1 LGIGLRVLA
10 SFTLLLVAASSL
22 SGCTS
27 LPSAG
32 ASASSIEAGAAI
44 KVTSA
49 DKAASA
55 GIDYALVDI
64 SKSILGYVADAAP
77 TSISKGFGGGR
88 GGAPALPIGVG
99 DVVQVSIFES
109 QSGGLFIPSDAGSR
123 PGNFV
128 SLPQQ
133 TIDRDGTVSVP
144 YAGRIRAVGRSVEA
158 VQKEIEDRLANRA
171 IEPQALITKISSR
184 SAQVAVLGD
193 VRQPAKVELTEAGER
208 ILDVI
213 SEAGGLS
220 SPGIETR
227 VTLQRGSRTAT
238 VLYDYLVA
246 TPGENIYVA
255 PGDTVLVDRE
265 RRTYVAFGAS
275 GLNGRFDFEESKL
288 TFGEALAK
296 AGGVLD
302 ARADP
307 GQVFLYRVV
316 QKDLLTKFG
325 VDVSRFATET
335 VPVVFRANMRDPG
348 TLFAIQ
354 KFPMQ
359 DKDIIYI
366 TNADSVEL
374 LKFLNIVNS
383 VSTTAAGVPSDAVSV
398 RDSVRALSN

>member
-1 LGIGLRVLA
+1 M
-10 SFTLLLVAASSL
+10 
-22 SGCTS
+22 
-27 LPSAG
+27 
-32 ASASSIEAGAAI
+32 
-44 KVTSA
+44 
-49 DKAASA
+49 

-64 SKSILGYVADAAP
+64 NKSVLSYVADDTQ
-77 TSISKGFGGGR
+77 TSLAQGFGGGR
-88 GGAPALPIGVG
+88 GGAPSLPLGAG
-99 DVVQVSIFES
+99 DVVQVAIFES

-133 TIDRDGTVSVP
+133 TIDHSGNVSVP

-158 VQKEIEDRLANRA
+158 VQQEIEDRLASRA
-171 IEPQALITKISSR
+171 IEPQVVITKISSR
-184 SAQVAVLGD
+184 SAQAAVLGD
-193 VRQPAKVELTEAGER
+193 VRQPAKIELTEAGER

-220 SPGIETR
+220 APGIETR
-227 VTLQRGSRTAT
+227 VTLQRGGRSAT
-238 VLYDYLVA
+238 VQYDHLVA
-246 TPGENIYVA
+246 TPSENIYVA
-255 PGDTVLVDRE
+255 PGDTILVDRE
-265 RRTYVAFGAS
+265 RRTYSAFGAS

-288 TFGEALAK
+288 SFGEALAK

-302 ARADP
+302 SRADP
-307 GQVFLYRVV
+307 AQVFLYRVV
-316 QKDLLTKFG
+316 PKDTLAKMG
-325 VDVSRFATET
+325 VNVSRFKSET
-335 VPVVFRANMRDPG
+335 VPVVFRANMRDPS

-383 VSTTAAGVPSDAVSV
+383 VSSTAAGVPSDAVSI
-398 RDSVRALSN
+398 RDSVESLTN

>member
-1 LGIGLRVLA
+1 MGTKLKRSKIYV
-10 SFTLLLVAASSL
+10 LLLSAATSL
-22 SGCTS
+22 SSCTS

-32 ASASSIEAGAAI
+32 PAARSVADGAAV

-49 DKAASA
+49 DKPTVV

-64 SKSILGYVADAAP
+64 NKSVLSFVADATP
-77 TSISKGFGGGR
+77 TSLTQGFGGGR
-88 GGAPALPIGVG
+88 GGAPSLPLGVG
-99 DVVQVSIFES
+99 DVLQVSIFES

-144 YAGRIRAVGRSVEA
+144 YAGRVRAVGRAVEA
-158 VQKEIEDRLANRA
+158 VQKEIEERLENRA
-171 IEPQALITKISSR
+171 IEPQVLITKITSR
-184 SAQVAVLGD
+184 SAQAAVLGD
-193 VRQPAKVELTEAGER
+193 VRQPAKIELTEAGER
-208 ILDVI
+208 VLDVI

-220 SPGIETR
+220 APGIETR
-227 VTLQRGSRTAT
+227 VTLQRGGRSAT
-238 VLYDYLVA
+238 IQYDHLVA
-246 TPGENIYVA
+246 TPAENIYVA
-255 PGDTVLVDRE
+255 PGDTILVDRE
-265 RRTYVAFGAS
+265 RRTYSAFGAS

-288 TFGEALAK
+288 SFGEALAK

-302 ARADP
+302 SRADP
-307 GQVFLYRVV
+307 AQVFLYRVV
-316 QKDLLTKFG
+316 DKDMLTKLG
-325 VDVSRFATET
+325 VNTSRFASET
-335 VPVVFRANMRDPG
+335 VPVVFRANMRDPSS
-348 TLFAIQ
+348 LFAIQ

-383 VSTTAAGVPSDAVSV
+383 VSSTAAGVPSDAVSV
-398 RDSVRALSN
+398 RDSVRTLTR